1 MLLNK
6 SSFANLTSTPRRV
19 HRLNVRANAV
29 SKVQH
34 SSTELTTNQQHQQ
47 QGSRFAA
54 ITETAPAP
62 PSQMTPG
69 VIGGMA
75 AMMGAGILISKATS
89 GGSGGQNLAQLQG
102 QQAALAAQLQAQQA
116 ATQAALLAQQN
127 QIQAAQAA
135 QLAHALETAGMTPS
149 SAAAPKPVPTTSLEE
164 RLKAVQQYFPTA
176 LPVDDYMNRVEL
188 ALSQL
193 GFTGNNT
200 IAMSNLCR
208 DESCMILEDKIES
221 VFGACFSTHGL
232 GGVLT
237 CGSIGIKAGLSHS
250 PIVGS
255 KEQYVF
261 FSFPHIAIDSANEI
275 GKISRPNRPG
285 PSSACGALCACL
297 ADFQKDGVEANC
309 RVPGVHD
316 AENPE
321 YSILKQRLARQL
333 KSEDCDPSKLDLVSI
348 TQAAERTITN
358 DLEHLISQAVDPT
371 KANYAVF
378 TGVQIHNWA
387 SDLTDSSIPSLEFV
401 ASGKSYTVIDGVK
414 KAMDVTTLPAL
425 APRQLRLLGAYSE
438 EQHPDNGKMAFG
450 SSIQEIPRGY
460 LLRRV
465 GGAAGTRYVQT
476 PDVPRPW

>member
-1 MLLNK
+1 MLMNK
-6 SSFANLTSTPRRV
+6 GSLNLTSTPKRVNTRTNVRV
-19 HRLNVRANAV
+19 HG
-29 SKVQH
+29 SKVQQ
-34 SSTELTTNQQHQQ
+34 SSTELTVKQQQQQQ

-75 AMMGAGILISKATS
+75 AMMGAGILISKATG

-127 QIQAAQAA
+127 QIQAAQAQ
-135 QLAHALETAGMTPS
+135 QLAHALQKAGMTGGS
-149 SAAAPKPVPTTSLEE
+149 AAPKPVSSTSLEE
-164 RLKAVQQYFPTA
+164 RMKAVQQHFPTA

-250 PIVGS
+250 PVVGG

-261 FSFPHIAIDSANEI
+261 FSFPHIAIDSMNAI

-285 PSSACGALCACL
+285 SSSACGALCACL

-333 KSEDCDPSKLDLVSI
+333 KSENCKVEDLDLVSI
-348 TQAAERTITN
+348 TKAAERTITN
-358 DLEHLISQAVDPT
+358 DLKHLISKAVDPS

-387 SDLTDSSIPSLEFV
+387 TDLTDGKTPSLEFV
-401 ASGKSYTVIDGVK
+401 AAGECYTVINGK
-414 KAMDVTTLPAL
+414 QEKLDVNAVPAL
-425 APRQLRLLGAYSE
+425 SPRQLRLLGQVAE
-438 EQHPDNGKMAFG
+438 EQHPENDLPDQD
-450 SSIQEIPRGY
+450 SVVQEVPRGY
-460 LLRRV
+460 LMRRI
-465 GGAAGTRYVQT
+465 GGAAGARKSPVSYIN
-476 PDVPRPW
+476 VPM